1 MKIIIGLDYNKLIKI
16 QHENICIKLF
26 DYNMD
31 KVNILADLTLPLI
44 LELRIAKVTD
54 IWKQQALITAF
65 VI

>member
-31 KVNILADLTLPLI
+31 KVNILADLPLPLI

>member
-26 DYNMD
+26 YYNMD
-31 KVNILADLTLPLI
+31 KVNILADLPLPLI